1 MIIPKI
7 NFPFYGI
14 IIVLSVFIGMYY
26 IYFNLKKDGYKNKQ
40 ILMYFIM
47 YIVFAFVCGKMYTSL
62 VYGEESFLYAG
73 LSAYGGLVGVV
84 IAAII
89 FERIIP
95 TDGSITKYTILSL
108 PLVYGLTKIACSI
121 VGCCGGIPYNGLF
134 KIKYINTLDIW
145 QFPIQIVET
154 IVFIILFILL
164 NKFKRNKYINYISL
178 LIVCI
183 IKFLLDFLRY
193 EHIKLLITRNQ
204 IFSIILFFII
214 IIVFII
220 NKFKTSSNKN

>member
-14 IIVLSVFIGMYY
+14 IIVLSVLIGMYY

-84 IAAII
+84 ISAII

-121 VGCCGGIPYNGLF
+121 VGCCGGVSPPLVP
-134 KIKYINTLDIW
+134 W
-145 QFPIQIVET
+145 HASIVRVKT
-154 IVFIILFILL
+154 KASSKTNKCCSFFILISFL
-164 NKFKRNKYINYISL
+164 NLIN
-178 LIVCI
+178 
-183 IKFLLDFLRY
+183 
-193 EHIKLLITRNQ
+193 
-204 IFSIILFFII
+204 
-214 IIVFII
+214 
-220 NKFKTSSNKN
+220 

>member
-14 IIVLSVFIGMYY
+14 IIVLSILVGMFY
-26 IYFNLKKDGYKNKQ
+26 IYSNLRKDKFDNKQ

-47 YIVFAFVCGKMYTSL
+47 YVAFAFVFGKIYTSL
-62 VYGEESFLYAG
+62 VYLESGFLEAG

-89 FERIIP
+89 FEKIIP
-95 TDGSITKYTILSL
+95 TNGSITKYTIISL

-121 VGCCGGIPYNGLF
+121 VGCCGGIPYTGIF
-134 KIKYINTLDIW
+134 KVKYLNALNIW
-145 QFPIQIVET
+145 QFPIQIVEAIT
-154 IVFIILFILL
+154 FIVLFLIL
-164 NKFKRNKYINYISL
+164 NKFKNNKYINYIV
-178 LIVCI
+178 LILVSI

-193 EHIKLLITRNQ
+193 EHINILITRNQ
-204 IFSIILFFII
+204 IFSILLLVIVL
-214 IIVFII
+214 IVFVI
-220 NKFKTSSNKN
+220 NKISLKKN

>member
-14 IIVLSVFIGMYY
+14 IIVLSVLVGMYY
-26 IYFNLKKDGYKNKQ
+26 IYSNLRKDKFDNKQ

-47 YIVFAFVCGKMYTSL
+47 YVAFAFVFGKIYTSL
-62 VYGEESFLYAG
+62 VYLESGFLEAG

-89 FERIIP
+89 FEKILP
-95 TDGSITKYTILSL
+95 TNGSITKYTILSL

-121 VGCCGGIPYNGLF
+121 VGCCGGIPYTGIF
-134 KIKYINTLDIW
+134 KVKYLNALNIW
-145 QFPIQIVET
+145 QFPIQIVEAIT
-154 IVFIILFILL
+154 FIVLFLIL
-164 NKFKRNKYINYISL
+164 NKFKNNKYINYIV
-178 LIVCI
+178 LILVSI

-193 EHIKLLITRNQ
+193 EHIDILITRNQ
-204 IFSIILFFII
+204 IFSILLVV
-214 IIVFII
+214 IVLLVFVI
-220 NKFKTSSNKN
+220 NKISLKKN

>member
-84 IAAII
+84 ISAII

-145 QFPIQIVET
+145 Q
-154 IVFIILFILL
+154 LL

-220 NKFKTSSNKN
+220 NKSKTSSNKN

>member
-14 IIVLSVFIGMYY
+14 IIVLSILVGMYY
-26 IYFNLKKDGYKNKQ
+26 IYSNLRKDKFDNKQ

-47 YIVFAFVCGKMYTSL
+47 YVAFAFVFGKIYTSL
-62 VYGEESFLYAG
+62 VYLESGFLEAG

-89 FERIIP
+89 FEKIIP
-95 TDGSITKYTILSL
+95 TNGSITKYTILSL
-108 PLVYGLTKIACSI
+108 PLVYGLTKVACSI
-121 VGCCGGIPYNGLF
+121 VGCCGGIPYTGIF
-134 KIKYINTLDIW
+134 KVKYLNALNIW

-154 IVFIILFILL
+154 ITFIVLFLIL
-164 NKFKRNKYINYISL
+164 NKFKNNKYINYMV
-178 LIVCI
+178 LIFVSI

-193 EHIKLLITRNQ
+193 EHLNIFITRNQ
-204 IFSIILFFII
+204 IFSILLLVIVL
-214 IIVFII
+214 IVFVV
-220 NKFKTSSNKN
+220 NKISLKKN